1 MQCVVYKSLL
11 KPDTYVFLRS
21 EDAFE
26 LIPPPLRETLGRLA
40 KIMDLQLT
48 ADRKLAR
55 ADATEVMS
63 ALETR
68 GYFLQMPPTD

>member
-26 LIPPPLRETLGRLA
+26 LIPAPLRETLGQLVRV
-40 KIMDLQLT
+40 MDLQLS

-55 ADATEVMS
+55 VDAADVMS